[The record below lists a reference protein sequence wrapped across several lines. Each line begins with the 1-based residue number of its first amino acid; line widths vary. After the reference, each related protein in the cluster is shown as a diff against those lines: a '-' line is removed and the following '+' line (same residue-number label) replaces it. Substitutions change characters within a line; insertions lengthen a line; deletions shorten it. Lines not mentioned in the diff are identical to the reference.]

1 MRRSLHGVDFGAGA
15 VAVTALGLIYAPLVV
30 VAVFSLWQPVRVQ
43 GSLRLA
49 SFSLDSYV
57 HLLGNR
63 DILDAVVTTVGVGA
77 AASATGLVLGTIFA
91 FFYLRT
97 AGWARQAMQGLI
109 FLPFLLPPIIT
120 GLALLIAFRELDLTR
135 GFLTIIAGHILL
147 VVPVIYRTV
156 LVRLNALSPSLREA
170 SLDLGAS
177 ERQTFQY
184 ILLPQLRTALIAA
197 ALLAFAISFD
207 ETMVTLFLC
216 GSTNTLPIR
225 LWAMMRLGFVPDINA
240 LATLIVVLA
249 AAATMLIGS
258 LQIGRS
264 RGGAPG
270 PHPAR

>member
-1 MRRSLHGVDFGAGA
+1 MKRALHSVDVVAGA
-15 VAVTALGLIYAPLVV
+15 VAITALCLIYAPLTV

-49 SFSLDSYV
+49 SFSLESYV
-57 HLLGNR
+57 HLVGNS
-63 DILDAVVTTVGVGA
+63 DILGAVATTVGVGA
-77 AASATGLVLGTIFA
+77 ATSAIGLVLGTTFA

-97 AGWARQAMQGLI
+97 SGWARQAMQGLI
-109 FLPFLLPPIIT
+109 FLPFLLPPVIT

-135 GFLTIIAGHILL
+135 GFLTIITGHILL

-156 LVRLNALSPSLREA
+156 LVRLNGLSPSLGEA
-170 SLDLGAS
+170 SFDLGAS

-216 GSTNTLPIR
+216 GSTSTLPIR
-225 LWAMMRLGFVPDINA
+225 LWAMMRLGFVPEINA
-240 LATLIVVLA
+240 LATLIVLLA
-249 AAATMLIGS
+249 AAATMLVGS
-258 LQIGRS
+258 LQIGRRREGSGS
-264 RGGAPG
+264 RSAF
-270 PHPAR
+270 